1 MKSCHTSRVN
11 LIKSSVCSL
20 YLFGPFSFSFYHPSP
35 HSSPLH
41 TQPFIFHPLLI
52 PPFSFTLSSLY
63 FTFSTSFTF
72 THLTIP
78 YLFPSTFLLH
88 FLFLLFIYFPYLSH
102 SFLFYFYF
110 LYSHSFM
117 YTSFSFLYSS
127 STYPSFYFFT
137 ILYFLPYLFFSTYFS
152 FLLAPLPIFLF
163 SPHLSYLFTFPFPLL
178 TPYLF
183 HLISLPNS
191 SCHNL
196 SYFTFT
202 FTLLIFLF
210 LPHLFILSFLL
221 NLLPPFSI
229 PFFFKTYL
237 FLSLDYLSSIYSC
250 YENRSKQPSYIS
262 QWSNMNFYTY
272 QSHKAI

>member
-137 ILYFLPYLFFSTYFS
+137 ILYFLPYLFPSTYFPNFPFTIQSYLHPYPLS
-152 FLLAPLPIFLF
+152 FHPF
-163 SPHLSYLFTFPFPLL
+163 LSYLPSIYHQLIISPYSLTSLSFLNPSFLFFLTHFLFLSLFPSLLFSFILSLYPIHLQLTYLTF
-178 TPYLF
+178 
-183 HLISLPNS
+183 S
-191 SCHNL
+191 
-196 SYFTFT
+196 
-202 FTLLIFLF
+202 LLIFLF
-210 LPHLFILSFLL
+210 LHNLLILSFLL
-221 NLLPPFSI
+221 NLS
-229 PFFFKTYL
+229 T
-237 FLSLDYLSSIYSC
+237 
-250 YENRSKQPSYIS
+250 
-262 QWSNMNFYTY
+262 
-272 QSHKAI
+272 